1 MKGYDFII
9 EDRIPIVI
17 YDVSIENLEERRK
30 KAIEYKSMKSASQ
43 NLSLNYTTIRR
54 SIINR
59 TRVYS
64 PKLDK
69 TIAIRYKK
77 VS

>member
-9 EDRIPIVI
+9 EDRIPIVV
-17 YDVSIENLEERRK
+17 YDVSIDNMEERKK

-43 NLSLNYTTIRR
+43 NLSLNYNVIKK
-54 SIINR
+54 SIVNR
-59 TRVYS
+59 KRIYS

-69 TIAIRYKK
+69 LIAIRYKK

>member
-17 YDVSIENLEERRK
+17 YDVSIENLEDRRK

>member
-9 EDRIPIVI
+9 EDRIPIVV
-17 YDVSIENLEERRK
+17 YDVSIDNMEERKK
-30 KAIEYKSMKSASQ
+30 KAVEYKSMKSASQ
-43 NLSLNYTTIRR
+43 NLSLNYNVIKK

-59 TRVYS
+59 TRIYS

-69 TIAIRYKK
+69 LIAIRYKK
-77 VS
+77 VT